1 MADIDSSLP
10 IRSIQDV
17 DERVLV
23 KIQDSA
29 DPTGTNKQTQV
40 SDNSLWVK
48 PRGQQVGGGTN
59 TLLLSQIGAIVLDG
73 LYDASN
79 NTDPSNVGLIAAAR
93 AATPGDADQTQR
105 LTSGTP
111 TASGLT
117 DANIHA
123 LDTNGFLHGYNGS
136 TWDRILSTS
145 GSMNV
150 NVTNPISVNIDGVY
164 NAGTNATPDNIGA
177 IFHARATTPDATNQT
192 LRSTGATASSDNV
205 SPGTVW
211 GIDVNSFGMAFD
223 GTNWDRLRTAGAGT
237 GALAVG
243 INDAT
248 GTAFS
253 FSNPLPVTFTDNPGT
268 DVVDGKLAVAVAGFA
283 DDVHTYTVT
292 AGKTLY
298 LTQVN
303 SSGSGRAKMVV
314 ARETGVATGVY
325 TTIDVQ
331 FNSTATPNMMLTLKN
346 PIQVAAGVRVQVT
359 MTNRETAAQDIFSS
373 IIGYEI

>member
-73 LYDASN
+73 IYDASN

-117 DANIHA
+117 AANIHA

-150 NVTNPISVNIDGVY
+150 NVTNPISLNIDGVY
-164 NAGTNATPDNIGA
+164 NGGT
-177 IFHARATTPDATNQT
+177 
-192 LRSTGATASSDNV
+192 
-205 SPGTVW
+205 
-211 GIDVNSFGMAFD
+211 
-223 GTNWDRLRTAGAGT
+223 
-237 GALAVG
+237 
-243 INDAT
+243 
-248 GTAFS
+248 
-253 FSNPLPVTFTDNPGT
+253 
-268 DVVDGKLAVAVAGFA
+268 
-283 DDVHTYTVT
+283 
-292 AGKTLY
+292 
-298 LTQVN
+298 
-303 SSGSGRAKMVV
+303 
-314 ARETGVATGVY
+314 
-325 TTIDVQ
+325 
-331 FNSTATPNMMLTLKN
+331 
-346 PIQVAAGVRVQVT
+346 
-359 MTNRETAAQDIFSS
+359 
-373 IIGYEI
+373 